1 MATVLKSGD
10 RDKQRAAAQ
19 KVSAVAGFNLSD
31 LADEGRTR
39 LEQCRLQVQEML
51 AQAERE
57 VAGIQKAAQERGYDE
72 GLKQAAIDADK
83 KLQEKAEQQARHS
96 TSVMQEAVR
105 RIRDAHAEWMKDY
118 EEILIKMSLAAVE
131 KITRRRLEAEPEL
144 MVKWA
149 EEALLSTR
157 TAVSLTLV
165 IHPETLAKA
174 GEGFE
179 KMVMTP
185 GLPEKTRIE
194 TDEKIA
200 RDEVIVRQTG
210 GEIQAGLTA
219 QLDRLEELLQ

>member
-1 MATVLKSGD
+1 ML
-10 RDKQRAAAQ
+10 
-19 KVSAVAGFNLSD
+19 
-31 LADEGRTR
+31 LASQLTANHCGPCTQ
-39 LEQCRLQVQEML
+39 QCFLGPLDHQ
-51 AQAERE
+51 
-57 VAGIQKAAQERGYDE
+57 
-72 GLKQAAIDADK
+72 
-83 KLQEKAEQQARHS
+83 
-96 TSVMQEAVR
+96 
-105 RIRDAHAEWMKDY
+105 
-118 EEILIKMSLAAVE
+118 
-131 KITRRRLEAEPEL
+131 RRLEAEPEL